1 MPRASPSATSGPASA
16 GALLG
21 PCDLGGHPA
30 AWRVWMW
37 PGPGRRAMWAA
48 VCLAVLPAPPS
59 LPLTWLLGLTRR
71 AGHAGTGEAAWPAP
85 PPGASLPPRGAVVVW
100 REGRPGPQPQALP
113 ALPQGHSGSAMGR
126 WYLGESPKPL
136 SPSPSQTPTQG
147 CPSCPPRGAGQ
158 ERGRPSWC
166 RACRGLG
173 SLPSPSPSP
182 VPAGKLIKV
191 AALPFLHRTPGGER
205 LPHSQH
211 REG

>member
-1 MPRASPSATSGPASA
+1 MAGTWQPGGSGC
-16 GALLG
+16 GRGLGGG
-21 PCDLGGHPA
+21 PCGLRCALQCSQLPPPCPSRGS
-30 AWRVWMW
+30 
-37 PGPGRRAMWAA
+37 WA
-48 VCLAVLPAPPS
+48 S
-59 LPLTWLLGLTRR
+59 R
-71 AGHAGTGEAAWPAP
+71 AGQ
-85 PPGASLPPRGAVVVW
+85 PGMLAQVRLPGQPLLLARLPPRGAVVVW

-136 SPSPSQTPTQG
+136 GPSPSQTPAQG

-173 SLPSPSPSP
+173 SLPSPSTSP